1 MGRFRLLVCL
11 TLLSTAAGC
20 TGRSVAPVS
29 QTAASSAPVLPK
41 PVEVNAANP
50 VPSAPSVSQE
60 AAEDS
65 GIAAAAE
72 PAVAG
77 DELARERLIVFLP
90 DAPLVIELRMTIDGE
105 PFGAAREELVDDVL
119 KLADRDGDG
128 RPTWEEIYSD
138 PKRVFAERFD
148 VQTRNVM
155 HKEFLRTYDT
165 NQNGLIDREE
175 ARRIVSRAKS
185 TGDAFSL
192 DGSTENR
199 HSNRRQSIIRNMLD
213 ANGDE
218 ALDAA
223 ELAAAAQRLR
233 ARDANDDHLVS
244 LDELDDSLAG
254 DEQAMSAR
262 QNAYLNQPAALRLG
276 ARASWDGIIYALTEL
291 YFASEQIPD
300 DASPLLKSL
309 AGRLDA
315 DGDGRLS
322 YDEVRSLDTVEP
334 DMVLAANFGHSG
346 DLLAGISLV
355 RLSAALGP
363 EGDLVSHLPNGLL
376 LRLPDY
382 RLQMVI
388 DDRQPAAEEVAAK
401 TRFDALD
408 KDKNGYL
415 QKEEAGDSAPELARI
430 FDEADKDADGKLY
443 LNELTAYRRRQQP
456 QTTAIRAVA
465 TDDHDVLFPLLDAN
479 HDGRL
484 TKRELQAAAEV
495 LSALDGDADG
505 RITLEELPGSMTLWL
520 GRGMPMG
527 ATPPSRLIAA
537 PLPAPTGSDWFVN
550 MDENRD
556 QEVSLDEFPG
566 TAEKFR
572 SLDLDGD
579 GFVSSSEALS
589 SSGTP

>member
-1 MGRFRLLVCL
+1 M
-11 TLLSTAAGC
+11 AA
-20 TGRSVAPVS
+20 
-29 QTAASSAPVLPK
+29 K
-41 PVEVNAANP
+41 
-50 VPSAPSVSQE
+50 
-60 AAEDS
+60 
-65 GIAAAAE
+65 AAAE
-72 PAVAG
+72 PEQPLPADAKKDPAIPPASLISQPAAEENG
-77 DELARERLIVFLP
+77 HAAAATAPTGADDELARERLIVFLP
-90 DAPLVIELRMTIDGE
+90 DAPLVIELRMTIDGQS
-105 PFGAAREELVDDVL
+105 FAAAREELVDNVL
-119 KLADRDGDG
+119 KLADCDGDG
-128 RPTWEEIYSD
+128 RPTWKEIYND
-138 PKRVFAERFD
+138 PKRIFAGRFD

-155 HKEFLRTYDT
+155 PKEFFRTYDT

-175 ARRIVSRAKS
+175 ARRIVSRAKN

-192 DGSTENR
+192 EGSAEYR
-199 HSNRRQSIIRNMLD
+199 HSNRRQSIIRIMLD

-218 ALDAA
+218 VLDAA

-244 LDELDDSLAG
+244 WDELDDSLAG

-276 ARASWDGIIYALTEL
+276 ARASWDGIIYALSEL
-291 YFASEQIPD
+291 YLTGDEISE

-309 AGRLDA
+309 ATRLDA

-334 DMVLAANFGHSG
+334 DIVLAANFGRTG

-355 RLSAALGP
+355 QLSADLGP

-376 LRLPDY
+376 LRLADY
-382 RLQMVI
+382 RLQVVM
-388 DDRQPAAEEVAAK
+388 DDRQPAIEETAAEA
-401 TRFDALD
+401 RFEMFD

-415 QKEEAGDSAPELARI
+415 EKDETGDSAPELARI
-430 FDEADKDADGKLY
+430 FDEADADGDGKLY
-443 LNELTAYRRRQQP
+443 MHELASYRRRQQP

-465 TDDHDVLFPLLDAN
+465 RDDQDVLFPLLDTN

-484 TKRELQAAAEV
+484 TKRELEAAGEA
-495 LSALDGDADG
+495 LSALDTDDDG
-505 RITLEELPGSMTLWL
+505 RITLDELPGSLTLWL
-520 GRGMPMG
+520 GRGLPMG
-527 ATPPSRLIAA
+527 TAPPLRMIAA
-537 PLPAPTGSDWFVN
+537 PPPAPTGPEWFVS

-556 QEVSLDEFPG
+556 QEISVDEFPG